1 MRYMKRCLA
10 VLMLIVASSTFA
22 LASTPRATL
31 TLVKKTHYHR
41 DKRVTRHKAHKAG
54 KHHTPK
60 RQHHQRS

>member
-1 MRYMKRCLA
+1 MKRCFA
-10 VLMLIVASSTFA
+10 VLMLIVASSTFVFA
-22 LASTPRATL
+22 LTSDATL

-54 KHHTPK
+54 KRHTPK